1 MHSSVLDQ
9 TREGLQTSP
18 NNGVGGGT
26 YEDRSRHRNYPAA
39 EQLFEVAPA
48 DMLFEYGRLESGME
62 QLIGELTPRQL
73 NPGLRVVVT
82 LPGDQINAETQSL
95 LQRAIGRYCLQRLR
109 QTELIRS
116 AQWQDV
122 MSALRV
128 GCVLFVI
135 AVLLSYYF
143 NRSGLSALANQFIG
157 DGFFA
162 VIAWVG
168 LWYPLDA
175 LVHYRR
181 QTARDKKVL
190 SFIGSMELSL
200 RAERPE
206 T

>member
-1 MHSSVLDQ
+1 MK
-9 TREGLQTSP
+9 TAR
-18 NNGVGGGT
+18 GT
-26 YEDRSRHRNYPAA
+26 EIILRLRAP
-39 EQLFEVAPA
+39 EQLFDVAPV
-48 DMLFEYGRLESGME
+48 DMLSAGGRLVSGME
-62 QLIGELTPRQL
+62 ELIGELTPRRL
-73 NPGLRVVVT
+73 RSGSRVVVV
-82 LPGDQINAETQSL
+82 LPSDQVNAETEEL
-95 LQRAIGRYCLQRLR
+95 LHRAIGRYCRQRLR

-143 NRSGLSALANQFIG
+143 NRSGLSTLANQFIG

-181 QTARDKKVL
+181 QTARDKKVI
-190 SFIGSMELSL
+190 SFIGCMELSV
-200 RAERPE
+200 RAEGPE
-206 T
+206 NSAERFS

>member
-1 MHSSVLDQ
+1 MALAEARMK
-9 TREGLQTSP
+9 TAR
-18 NNGVGGGT
+18 GT
-26 YEDRSRHRNYPAA
+26 EIILRLRAP

-128 GCVLFVI
+128 GCALFVI

>member
-1 MHSSVLDQ
+1 MTV
-9 TREGLQTSP
+9 TS
-18 NNGVGGGT
+18 GHMKTARGT
-26 YEDRSRHRNYPAA
+26 EIILRLGAP

-48 DMLFEYGRLESGME
+48 DMFSADGRLVSGME
-62 QLIGELTPRQL
+62 ELIGELTPRRL
-73 NPGLRVVVT
+73 SPELHVVVA
-82 LPGDQINAETQSL
+82 LPNDAVNSETQAH
-95 LQRAIGRYCLQRLR
+95 LQQAIRRYCRQRLR

-135 AVLLSYYF
+135 AILLSYYF
-143 NRSGLSALANQFIG
+143 NRSGLSTLANQFIG

-162 VIAWVG
+162 VVAWVG

-190 SFIGSMELSL
+190 SFIGSTDLIV
-200 RAERPE
+200 RADGPE
-206 T
+206 

>member
-1 MHSSVLDQ
+1 MKTVTDTEIVL
-9 TREGLQTSP
+9 RLRAP
-18 NNGVGGGT
+18 
-26 YEDRSRHRNYPAA
+26 
-39 EQLFEVAPA
+39 EQLFEVAPL
-48 DMLFEYGRLESGME
+48 DMLSAGGRVMSGME
-62 QLIGELTPRQL
+62 ELIAELTPRRL
-73 NPGLRVVVT
+73 RPGWRIVVA
-82 LPGDQINAETQSL
+82 LPGDQINTGTQVL
-95 LQRAIGRYCLQRLR
+95 LHRAIGRYCRQRLQ
-109 QTELIRS
+109 QTELVRR

-143 NRSGLSALANQFIG
+143 NRSGLSTLANQFIG

-190 SFIGSMELSL
+190 SFIDGMELSV
-200 RAERPE
+200 RAEGPE
-206 T
+206 PDRWQLLPRDAGAQ

>member
-1 MHSSVLDQ
+1 M
-9 TREGLQTSP
+9 TAR
-18 NNGVGGGT
+18 GT
-26 YEDRSRHRNYPAA
+26 EVILRLRAP
-39 EQLFEVAPA
+39 EQLFEVASA
-48 DMLFEYGRLESGME
+48 DMFSAEGRLVSGME
-62 QLIGELTPRQL
+62 ELIGELTPRR
-73 NPGLRVVVT
+73 LRPELHAVVV
-82 LPGDQINAETQSL
+82 LPGDQVNAETQTRV
-95 LQRAIGRYCLQRLR
+95 QQAIRRYCRQRLR

-135 AVLLSYYF
+135 AILLSYYF

-162 VIAWVG
+162 VVAWVG

-181 QTARDKKVL
+181 QTAREAKVL
-190 SFIGSMELSL
+190 SFIACMDLSV
-200 RAERPE
+200 RPE
-206 T
+206 APETSADRPQLLSRDAGISQEAQK